1 MKNMMNPIKLIQ
13 AWDLNRKQE
22 SIRSMIEKYGLT
34 DDILDEQ
41 VKLNQRRRELNIPD
55 STKVINDG
63 FVQ

>member
-1 MKNMMNPIKLIQ
+1 MMNPIKLIQ

-22 SIRSMIEKYGLT
+22 SLNKKYEKYGLT

>member
-1 MKNMMNPIKLIQ
+1 MMNPIKLIQ